1 MKKSGTPKDY
11 DERTIIGPF
20 MVYKPM
26 NEAETA
32 KAAKIIAE
40 RKAQN
45 NRKKHKNSLEKVNE

>member
-1 MKKSGTPKDY
+1 MKKSATPKDY
-11 DERTIIGPF
+11 DERTIVGPF

-32 KAAKIIAE
+32 KAAKIIAD

-45 NRKKHKNSLEKVNE
+45 KLKKPKTSLEKVTS